1 MKTLKTLVFALGA
14 LALPLS
20 AGAVAEPSIDAQIT
34 EFRAI
39 LAKGLR
45 EVYVHE
51 LKLTDAEGK
60 AFWPAYDAYAAGM
73 KAHNDKVLALIKRY
87 AAAYNAGPV
96 DDATAKSLLSDAMAL
111 DKAEAKLRD
120 DVMSKA
126 MKALPATKAA
136 VFYQIDNKVRATFK
150 FDLAAQIPLV
160 E

>member
-1 MKTLKTLVFALGA
+1 MKTLSTLLFAITA
-14 LALPLS
+14 LALPLASS
-20 AGAVAEPSIDAQIT
+20 AAEPSIDAQIT

-51 LKLTDAEGK
+51 LKLSEAEGK

-73 KAHNDKVLALIKRY
+73 KAHNDKVIALIKRY
-87 AAAYNAGPV
+87 AAAYSAGPV
-96 DDATAKSLLSDAMAL
+96 DDATAKALLSDALAL
-111 DKAEAKLRD
+111 RKAEGKLRD
-120 DVMSKA
+120 DVMNKA

-136 VFYQIDNKVRATFK
+136 VFYQIDNKVRATMEY
-150 FDLAAQIPLV
+150 DLAAQIPLV